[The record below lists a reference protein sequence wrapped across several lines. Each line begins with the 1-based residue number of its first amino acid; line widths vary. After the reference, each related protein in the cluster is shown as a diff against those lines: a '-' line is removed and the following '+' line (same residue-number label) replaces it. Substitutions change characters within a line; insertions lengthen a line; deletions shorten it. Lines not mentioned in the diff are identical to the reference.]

1 MNGLTQSFSG
11 GRHNKGFS
19 SNASTDSTL
28 LDLASGASMWGVRS
42 MTGGNPVI
50 MHVQRSNHGGQG
62 TRKDFYAD
70 DIDSG
75 ALLSWVTE
83 FSSTG
88 DGFVNILYDQSGRNY
103 DYYKDVDFNA
113 PKIVANGVLCRDSEN
128 KVAINGNGAKL
139 RLGPDN
145 STVYPNFFSSD
156 GTWSVF
162 FVTDFP
168 DYSNATNTNVQIL
181 HFETAMNSTSSWN
194 SGRKPVIACN
204 KNFNQL
210 AISTP
215 TMTEGSN
222 SRGNIFLP
230 TYPQEQLLSS
240 FGNPAHGSNNNEA
253 FLDGVGRGVAGHKGT
268 NDATVVNTD
277 TRAVSSIN
285 NVIFQPTEV
294 GVTTFL
300 SGLIYAPSYLF
311 SKKEQIERELVRVF
325 DITFV

>member
-1 MNGLTQSFSG
+1 MNGLIQSFGG
-11 GRHNKGFS
+11 GRYNKGFS
-19 SNASTDSTL
+19 SNTSTDSNL
-28 LDLASGASMWGVRS
+28 LELASGASMWGVRS
-42 MTGGNPVI
+42 MTGGNPKILKVK
-50 MHVQRSNHGGQG
+50 RSNHGGQG
-62 TRKDFYAD
+62 STKDFYAD

-75 ALLSWVTE
+75 ALLSWVTQ

-88 DGFVNILYDQSGRNY
+88 DGFVFILYDQSDRGY
-103 DYYKDVDFNA
+103 HYYKDVDFNA

-139 RLGPDN
+139 RLGPNN
-145 STVYPNFFSSD
+145 STNYPNFFSSD

-168 DYSNATNTNVQIL
+168 NYANATNTNVQIL
-181 HFETAMNSTSSWN
+181 HFETQTGSGN

-215 TMTEGSN
+215 TMTEGAN
-222 SRGNIFLP
+222 TRGNIFLP

-253 FLDGVGRGVAGHKGT
+253 FLDGVGRGATGHKGT
-268 NDATVVNTD
+268 NDATVVNANT
-277 TRAVSSIN
+277 TAVSSIN

-311 SKKEQIERELVRVF
+311 SKKKQIERELVRVF

>member
-1 MNGLTQSFSG
+1 MNGLIQSFSG
-11 GRHNKGFS
+11 VRHNKGFA
-19 SNASTDSTL
+19 SNTSTDSNL
-28 LDLASGASMWGVRS
+28 LELASGASMWGVRS
-42 MTGGNPVI
+42 MTGGNPKI
-50 MHVQRSNHGGQG
+50 LKVQRSNHGGQG
-62 TRKDFYAD
+62 TTKDFYAD

-75 ALLSWVTE
+75 ALLSWVTQ

-88 DGFVNILYDQSGRNY
+88 DGFVIILYDQSDRGY
-103 DYYKDVDFNA
+103 HYYKDIDFNA

-128 KVAINGNGAKL
+128 KVAVNGNGAKL

-145 STVYPNFFSSD
+145 STIYPNFFSSD

-168 DYSNATNTNVQIL
+168 NYANATNTNVQIL
-181 HFETAMNSTSSWN
+181 HFETQKAAAN

-222 SRGNIFLP
+222 TLGNIFLP

-253 FLDGVGRGVAGHKGT
+253 FLDGVSRGATGHRAT
-268 NDATVVNTD
+268 NDATAVNTD
-277 TRAVSSIN
+277 PRGFTSIN

-311 SKKEQIERELVRVF
+311 SKKQQIERELVRIF

>member
-1 MNGLTQSFSG
+1 MNGLIQSFGG
-11 GRHNKGFS
+11 GRYNKGFS
-19 SNASTDSTL
+19 SNASTDSNL
-28 LDLASGASMWGVRS
+28 LELASGASMWGVRS
-42 MTGGNPVI
+42 MTGGNPRI
-50 MHVQRSNHGGQG
+50 LKVQRSNHGGQG
-62 TRKDFYAD
+62 TTKDFYAD

-88 DGFVNILYDQSGRNY
+88 DGFVTVLYDQSGRNY
-103 DYYKDVDFNA
+103 HYYKDVDFNA

-145 STVYPNFFSSD
+145 NTVYPNFFSSD

-168 DYSNATNTNVQIL
+168 NYANATNANVQIL
-181 HFETAMNSTSSWN
+181 HFETQTGSGN

-215 TMTEGSN
+215 TMTEGSDTL
-222 SRGNIFLP
+222 GNIFLP

-253 FLDGVGRGVAGHKGT
+253 FLDGVGRGAAGHKTT
-268 NDATVVNTD
+268 NDATSVNTE
-277 TRAVSSIN
+277 TTAFSSIN
-285 NVIFQPTEV
+285 NVIFQPNET

-311 SKKEQIERELVRVF
+311 SKKEQIEQELVRVF